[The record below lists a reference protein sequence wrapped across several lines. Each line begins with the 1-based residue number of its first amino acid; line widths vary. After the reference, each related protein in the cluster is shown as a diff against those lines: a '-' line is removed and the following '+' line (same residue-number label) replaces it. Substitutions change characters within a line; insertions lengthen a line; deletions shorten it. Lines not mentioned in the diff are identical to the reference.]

1 MMNDRPDTQLKS
13 NAVVND
19 AALRPPTT
27 MAPPVPSKKKV
38 SIPSV
43 FLVDDKQQQQQQA
56 NGNGPAG
63 GYARTTDRPPP
74 RPLRPPPSV
83 AVTGSSNAGGAGGF
97 PGQLKC
103 NTVNMLGSR
112 SSSSSPASSSLSQP
126 QPQPQPPL
134 AGGHSVLGSSQSPLL
149 MLSQLSQSTSHH
161 YASPGDAHQPQ
172 SLSHPQ
178 PHPPPRRRDQVQSP
192 PSGLAVNVGGGSSPG
207 MGTPLQSK
215 CLSVKVIVY
224 EYAC

>member
-1 MMNDRPDTQLKS
+1 MMDDRPDTQLKS

-43 FLVDDKQQQQQQA
+43 FLVDDKQQQA

-74 RPLRPPPSV
+74 RPLRPPPS
-83 AVTGSSNAGGAGGF
+83 ATVTGSSSAGGAGGF

-112 SSSSSPASSSLSQP
+112 SSSSSPASSSLS

-192 PSGLAVNVGGGSSPG
+192 PSGLAVSVGGGSSPG

>member
-1 MMNDRPDTQLKS
+1 MMDDRPDTQLKS

-43 FLVDDKQQQQQQA
+43 FLVDDKQQQQQA

-74 RPLRPPPSV
+74 RPLRPPPPSS
-83 AVTGSSNAGGAGGF
+83 ATVTGSSSAGSAGGF

-126 QPQPQPPL
+126 QPPL

-149 MLSQLSQSTSHH
+149 MLSQLSPSTSHH

-192 PSGLAVNVGGGSSPG
+192 PSGLAVSVGGGSSPG